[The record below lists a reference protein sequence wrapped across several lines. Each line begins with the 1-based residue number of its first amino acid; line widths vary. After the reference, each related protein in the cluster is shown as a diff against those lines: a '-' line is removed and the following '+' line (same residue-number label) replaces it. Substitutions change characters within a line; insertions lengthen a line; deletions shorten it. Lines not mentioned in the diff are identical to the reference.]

1 MFGKI
6 KYISDNIAVV
16 EINKEGQV
24 IANLMNLHVV
34 FEYENDTL
42 LGEVK
47 NVDEDTVKIQL
58 LGEFVGD
65 KFIPGTIKKPSL
77 SSTMRIINDR
87 ELDII
92 MGKMKLKVYISEK
105 VQHITKEL
113 FMPILTIYFL
123 TI

>member
-47 NVDEDTVKIQL
+47 NVDEDTVKIH
-58 LGEFVGD
+58 F
-65 KFIPGTIKKPSL
+65 
-77 SSTMRIINDR
+77 R
-87 ELDII
+87 
-92 MGKMKLKVYISEK
+92 
-105 VQHITKEL
+105 
-113 FMPILTIYFL
+113 
-123 TI
+123 